1 MIKIM
6 ISSTVQPSSWLPWSA
21 GVCTGRNSSHL
32 HSLYLPL
39 PLRVSA
45 SCSNLHPHIVDGFLE
60 NFPDQVVSPMAG
72 GLLLGL
78 WIHLWRGVA
87 TIYAGDP
94 SSMIHHHHHCHN
106 HRISVDIEV
115 VFASGVLMMMYS
127 NVLGFNWFLI
137 LLTYCAIDPNL
148 TLLDSKR
155 HRKPWVVRSVGG
167 KSANGHLSSGPG
179 RVGQQPRVFA
189 SIESSSK
196 GGDRRMSTDESS
208 RRWERPNILCKSWSS
223 KSYLWQKLLL
233 LEPAKRM
240 TNISSRT
247 VKHFGASF
255 GIIFPTKNP
264 VWHFT

>member
-1 MIKIM
+1 M
-6 ISSTVQPSSWLPWSA
+6 PWLRSWYPPQSNHHHHRQAFVL
-21 GVCTGRNSSHL
+21 GVTAVIFTACTFL
-32 HSLYLPL
+32 SLFVSLPL
-39 PLRVSA
+39 AVIFILTSWTDSLRTSLTRWWAQWQEVSSSA
-45 SCSNLHPHIVDGFLE
+45 SGSTFGEVSQLFM
-60 NFPDQVVSPMAG
+60 QV
-72 GLLLGL
+72 
-78 WIHLWRGVA
+78 
-87 TIYAGDP
+87 
-94 SSMIHHHHHCHN
+94 IHHHHHCH
-106 HRISVDIEV
+106 HHMISVDIEV

-179 RVGQQPRVFA
+179 RVAQQPRVFA

>member
-6 ISSTVQPSSWLPWSA
+6 ISSTVQPSSSSA

-39 PLRVSA
+39 PLRLSA
-45 SCSNLHPHIVDGFLE
+45 SCSNLHPHVSWTDSLRTSLTRWWAQWQEVSSSASGSTFGEVSQL
-60 NFPDQVVSPMAG
+60 FMQV
-72 GLLLGL
+72 
-78 WIHLWRGVA
+78 
-87 TIYAGDP
+87 
-94 SSMIHHHHHCHN
+94 IHHHHHCHN

-179 RVGQQPRVFA
+179 RVAQQPRVFA

-196 GGDRRMSTDESS
+196 CEDRRMSTDESS

-223 KSYLWQKLLL
+223 PSYPWQKL

>member
-1 MIKIM
+1 MTPTRHFLISGIITLCRALILPWLISQVTINHNFVIRFSFRAMIKIM
-6 ISSTVQPSSWLPWSA
+6 ISSTVQPSSSSA
-21 GVCTGRNSSHL
+21 GVCTWRNSSHL

-39 PLRVSA
+39 PLRLSA

-127 NVLGFNWFLI
+127 NVLGFN
-137 LLTYCAIDPNL
+137 
-148 TLLDSKR
+148 
-155 HRKPWVVRSVGG
+155 
-167 KSANGHLSSGPG
+167 
-179 RVGQQPRVFA
+179 
-189 SIESSSK
+189 
-196 GGDRRMSTDESS
+196 
-208 RRWERPNILCKSWSS
+208 
-223 KSYLWQKLLL
+223 
-233 LEPAKRM
+233 
-240 TNISSRT
+240 
-247 VKHFGASF
+247 
-255 GIIFPTKNP
+255 
-264 VWHFT
+264 